1 LLSFLKNEPMDQD
14 DEDTDDDEEYIAP
27 SSPKSE
33 ATTAAE
39 IATRKGKG
47 EALERSKK
55 RPLSIDLDLDASDP
69 ENVLSSAAKRMKV
82 SAPVMGNSLPK
93 LLPGIM
99 GPGMQAVIEE
109 AVKAGVSIP
118 LVQNGYT
125 KEDVDKMMTDAE
137 SDEGT
142 ITEVCPPFSIP
153 YLDLVNC
160 LLIGLAIERRVGCQ
174 CVVVSYA

>member
-1 LLSFLKNEPMDQD
+1 MDQH

-33 ATTAAE
+33 ATTAVAVE

-47 EALERSKK
+47 EAPERSKK
-55 RPLSIDLDLDASDP
+55 RPLSINLDLDASDP
-69 ENVLSSAAKRMKV
+69 ERVLSSAAKRMKV

-99 GPGMQAVIEE
+99 GPGMQAVIDE

-118 LVQNGYT
+118 LVQNEYT
-125 KEDVDKMMTDAE
+125 KEDVDKMVTDAE
-137 SDEGT
+137 SDH
-142 ITEVCPPFSIP
+142 
-153 YLDLVNC
+153 
-160 LLIGLAIERRVGCQ
+160 
-174 CVVVSYA
+174 